1 MKGFQKMSGK
11 MNRKVRSKAPPR
23 LGFGGGGTDVSPYA
37 DDFGGYV
44 LNVTINK
51 YAYCTISSNTIGTH
65 FKATDIQ
72 EANIYD
78 AKYENEKCLLMRG
91 VWEGLIGRNLI
102 ERDSLN
108 ITTYS
113 DAPGGSGLGSS
124 STMVVAIIQAFVEYY
139 NLPLGEYDVAELAWE
154 IERKDLDLAGG
165 KQDQFCAT
173 HGGWN
178 FMEFYKD
185 KTIVNPLRV
194 KREFLNE
201 LSSSLLIYFTGK
213 QRSSGD
219 VIKEQIKSQKT
230 EKSLEALH
238 SLKHSA
244 LLMKEA
250 LLKSDCHSLGNI
262 LNQSWEE
269 KKKTSNSISN
279 AYVDEIFSTA
289 ISSGAFAGKLSGAG
303 SSGFMMFLVEP
314 EKKLAVKTALEKFG
328 GVAEDVQFSEYG
340 AESWVVKN

>member
-1 MKGFQKMSGK
+1 MSGRNLMK
-11 MNRKVRSKAPPR
+11 RKVRSKAPLR
-23 LGFGGGGTDVSPYA
+23 LGFGGGGTDVSPYS

-51 YAYCTISSNTIGTH
+51 YAYCTISANTMGTH
-65 FKATDIQ
+65 FKATDIK
-72 EANIYD
+72 EANVFD
-78 AKYENEKCLLMRG
+78 NEYENENCLLMRG
-91 VWEGLIGRNLI
+91 VWEGLIGRKYI
-102 ERDSLN
+102 DRDSLN

-139 NLPLGEYDVAELAWE
+139 NLPLGEYDIAGLAWE
-154 IERKDLDLAGG
+154 IERQDLNLKGG

-185 KTIVNPLRV
+185 KTIVNPLRI
-194 KREFLNE
+194 KRSFMNE

-219 VIKEQIKSQKT
+219 VIEEQIKSQKN

-238 SLKHSA
+238 ELKNSA

-279 AYVDEIFSTA
+279 AYVDNLFSVAITA
-289 ISSGAFAGKLSGAG
+289 GAFAGKLSGAG
-303 SSGFMMFLVEP
+303 ASGFMMFLVTP
-314 EKKLAVKTALEKFG
+314 ESKLKVKEALEKFG
-328 GVAEDVQFSEYG
+328 GKAEDVQFSEYG
-340 AESWVVKN
+340 AESWVVEA